1 MAFVDWSQIEETDY
15 STPYKTFLDLQD
27 GDKIYEINLSE
38 LIVIEHNIY
47 HFHSELKESYK
58 VKNKYEV
65 EFNFNQDSRINPI
78 RIYDGNT
85 YISEAYVD
93 YKKGYYT
100 TDKRIADIII
110 SILRD
115 RNKVQWK
122 QFSSIFG
129 NPLSGK
135 YEPKHIVLN

>member
-1 MAFVDWSQIEETDY
+1 MTYVDWSQIEETDY
-15 STPYKTFLDLQD
+15 STPYKTFLDLQN

-38 LIVIEHNIY
+38 LIVIEYNIY

-93 YKKGYYT
+93 YKKRYYT
-100 TDKRIADIII
+100 TDKRIADVII

-115 RNKVQWK
+115 RNKVQWT

-129 NPLSGK
+129 NPTNK
-135 YEPKHIVLN
+135 YAEKEIRLG